1 MRKERFYGFLI
12 IANGIMLAL
21 FLGVLLVSG
30 ASTASLGSGLH
41 PALFWGGAMVNLLL
55 VSGAWLIIDVVLWM
69 WFRRKYK
76 KSR

>member
-1 MRKERFYGFLI
+1 MRKERFYGFFI

-21 FLGVLLVSG
+21 FLVVLLVSG
-30 ASTASLGSGLH
+30 ASTASHGSGLH

-55 VSGAWLIIDVVLWM
+55 VSGAWLIIDFVLLM

-76 KSR
+76 KGG

>member
-41 PALFWGGAMVNLLL
+41 PVLFWGGAMVNLLL